1 MQLRDFSFFWRR
13 SLHETAFASWFVFF
27 IVSRSGLIYKRWLQ
41 FYWFFFTV
49 WNFLVEWVI
58 LNGNVVW
65 RKKVDLKKKY
75 MKTHCWAYVNF
86 INGMLNRVSP
96 KGLVLGWT
104 QIKQTSNPIKIVRPN
119 SDLIQTKVHSSK
131 LNLDPLLELFS
142 RVSHIEWESTK
153 KSWLEKKITWKHIV
167 EPYMACDLRG
177 RGSMPASSSTHE
189 RAILWRSTLTV
200 VC

>member
-1 MQLRDFSFFWRR
+1 MKLFSW
-13 SLHETAFASWFVFF
+13 
-27 IVSRSGLIYKRWLQ
+27 VSHI
-41 FYWFFFTV
+41 
-49 WNFLVEWVI
+49 EWKCSV
-58 LNGNVVW
+58 
-65 RKKVDLKKKY
+65 KKKKLTWKKH
-75 MKTHCWAYVNF
+75 MKTHCWAYINF
-86 INGMLNRVSP
+86 INAMLNEVAP
-96 KGLVLGWT
+96 KGLVLDWT
-104 QIKQTSNPIKIVRPN
+104 QIKQTSNTFKLERSN
-119 SDLIQTKVHSSK
+119 SDFIQTKVHSSK

-142 RVSHIEWESTK
+142 QVSHIEWESMK